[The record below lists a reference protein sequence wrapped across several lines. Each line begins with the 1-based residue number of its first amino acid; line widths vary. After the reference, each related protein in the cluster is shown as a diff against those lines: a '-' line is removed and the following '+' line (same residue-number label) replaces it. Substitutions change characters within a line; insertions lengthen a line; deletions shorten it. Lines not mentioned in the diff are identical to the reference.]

1 MRRRGPLSPVSA
13 GGLTSVNAGGAILVP
28 KYITEF
34 ADARQARGAGATPLL
49 KPESDMVGKAA
60 CIVSSINMAVS
71 TQVAAQGA
79 RYEIF
84 LEPDVR
90 KTSTNWMNS
99 AYVVDKKSNQ
109 FWICRTRYDFSSKDT
124 TKQNAPDCQAP

>member
-1 MRRRGPLSPVSA
+1 MSQPRHSKCGGPLSPVSA
-13 GGLTSVNAGGAILVP
+13 GGLTPVNAGGAILVP

-60 CIVSSINMAVS
+60 CIVISVNMAVS

-90 KTSTNWMNS
+90 KTST
-99 AYVVDKKSNQ
+99 
-109 FWICRTRYDFSSKDT
+109 IG
-124 TKQNAPDCQAP
+124 